1 MNFLIPIFTRRAK
14 VEAVSI
20 LPISG
25 GRGLSGRVHPYPLEG
40 MGAFQTGTPLSPQGT
55 GTFRTGTPLSPQ
67 GTGTFR
73 TGTPLSP
80 QGTEAFRTG
89 TPLSPQGT
97 GTFRTGTPLSP
108 QGTWTFWTGTPLS
121 PGGDGDWRGR
131 YSSGSSTSWVRSS
144 FTLSFPTLST
154 NSLRRGCRVAWR

>member
-25 GRGLSGRVHPYPLEG
+25 GRGLSGRVHPYPLRGRELSRRVRPY
-40 MGAFQTGTPLSPQGT
+40 PLRGRELSGRVHPYPLRGRELSRRVRPYPLRGRELSGRVHPYPLRGRGLSGRVHPYPLEGT
-55 GTFRTGTPLSPQ
+55 GTFQAGTL
-67 GTGTFR
+67 
-73 TGTPLSP
+73 
-80 QGTEAFRTG
+80 
-89 TPLSPQGT
+89 
-97 GTFRTGTPLSP
+97 
-108 QGTWTFWTGTPLS
+108 LS
-121 PGGDGDWRGR
+121 PGGDGDWQER